1 MDDSVCPLGCD
12 PALFQQACDL
22 REHRLDLEELLAEE
36 RKALDSLRKELE
48 GMKKKIRS
56 MEAHV
61 KNALNDLQV
70 GIDTSVCIVVGVDI
84 LCS

>member
-12 PALFQQACDL
+12 PALFQKACEL
-22 REHRLDLEELLAEE
+22 RERRLDLEELLAEE

-70 GIDTSVCIVVGVDI
+70 GMDTCTVVGVDI
-84 LCS
+84 

>member
-12 PALFQQACDL
+12 PALFQQACEL
-22 REHRLDLEELLAEE
+22 RERRLDLEELLAEE
-36 RKALDSLRKELE
+36 RRALDSLRKELE

-56 MEAHV
+56 MESHV

-70 GIDTSVCIVVGVDI
+70 GMGTCTVVGVDSCI
-84 LCS
+84 